1 MKKIIKSE
9 RRVDGGCKKYLL
21 KYKLVSNEFSKEEGM
36 GKYYGIIVEQ
46 FVWMEAKEKW
56 ELYDNAQ
63 VKGFSESLKESM
75 LFFERI
81 VKGDVM
87 PISLDDIVDDW
98 KSAFCLENRESA

>member
-1 MKKIIKSE
+1 MGRIIKSE

-21 KYKLVSNEFSKEEGM
+21 KYKLVSNEFSKEEGT
-36 GKYYGIIVEQ
+36 GKYYGIVVKQ
-46 FVWMEAKEKW
+46 FVWVEDKGQW
-56 ELYDNAQ
+56 ELYDVAQ

-87 PISLDDIVDDW
+87 PVSLNDIVDDW
-98 KSAFCLENRESA
+98 KSAFCFANRESA